1 MGSGNHALDAGPDPP
16 WKGAIFR
23 EKGAFHCKV
32 WGHSAV
38 ICARTAEPIEMS
50 FGFWARMGPENHV
63 LDGSPEVLKE
73 VAIAT
78 NFWTQS
84 AITGFLAFDGL

>member
-1 MGSGNHALDAGPDPP
+1 MGVQIPP

-23 EKGAFHCKV
+23 EKGELHCKV

-50 FGFWARMGPENHV
+50 FGLWARMGPRNHV
-63 LDGSPEVLKE
+63 LDGSPEVLRD

-78 NFWTQS
+78 NFGTQS
-84 AITGFLAFDGL
+84 AVTGFVACYGL